1 MARRKSD
8 DHSPRNTRTIQVCLS
23 EADASRLTR
32 IARSKLGGKVS
43 VAARGIIHEG
53 LKVAS

>member
-1 MARRKSD
+1 MARRKRD

-23 EADASRLTR
+23 EEDASRLKS
-32 IARSKLGGKVS
+32 IALSKHGGKVS

>member
-8 DHSPRNTRTIQVCLS
+8 DHSPRNTHTIQVCLS
-23 EADASRLTR
+23 EEDASRLKS
-32 IARSKLGGKVS
+32 IALSKFGGKVS